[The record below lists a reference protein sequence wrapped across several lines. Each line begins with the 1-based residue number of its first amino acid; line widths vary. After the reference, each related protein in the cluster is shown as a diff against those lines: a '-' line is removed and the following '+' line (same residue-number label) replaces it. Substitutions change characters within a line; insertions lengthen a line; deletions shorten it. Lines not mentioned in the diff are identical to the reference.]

1 MKKKVMALLLGG
13 AMAVSMLAGCGTGG
27 GTTDDT
33 AQSAATGDTA
43 DKSAVEEQ
51 APGTDGDVVAF
62 VNLSV
67 SGSVFGP
74 AYGIFEDAVQAAG
87 DTVITDI
94 GATAPEDQITSVQNV
109 ISAGAKG
116 IVFVNFTEDCLPK
129 IAAMC
134 EENGVYWAQ
143 YDRDVS
149 NPEIQEL
156 LAGSEYYCGRT
167 FVDETYVAQRSLEVC
182 KENGI
187 TKVAIVGPATGDT
200 STDTRDNYF
209 QENAADYGIEVV
221 ADVRDVTDATAAT
234 DAVSNICASHPDV
247 EAIYCI
253 SASDSRGEGCI
264 SALQSLGLSGGKV
277 KLITVDFMDSMQ
289 EALEDGTILC
299 AFGGTYPTAMFST
312 LQVLNAIEGNSLK
325 ENGEPL
331 VATMNYIELHSAQ
344 DLDNYYTYCLPDD
357 GSYAYDETA
366 LKNLLVSNNPELTT
380 SEFVEAVK
388 AYSLDYIMELKG
400 AK

>member
-1 MKKKVMALLLGG
+1 MMALVLGG
-13 AMAVSMLAGCGTGG
+13 AMAISMLTGCGSGN
-27 GTTDDT
+27 
-33 AQSAATGDTA
+33 A
-43 DKSAVEEQ
+43 DKGDAAAAADSSASEGEG
-51 APGTDGDVVAF
+51 AEVAF

-74 AYGIFEDAVQAAG
+74 AYGIFEDAVEAAG

-94 GATAPEDQITSVQNV
+94 GAAAPEDQITSVQNV

-116 IVFVNFTEDCLPK
+116 IVMVNFTEDCLPK
-129 IAAMC
+129 IASLC
-134 EENGVYWAQ
+134 EQNGVYWAQ
-143 YDRDVS
+143 YDRDVTNS
-149 NPEIQEL
+149 EIEEL
-156 LAGSEYYCGRT
+156 LESSEYYCGRT

-182 KENGI
+182 SENGI
-187 TKVAIVGPATGDT
+187 KKVAIVGPATGDT
-200 STDTRDNYF
+200 STDTRDDYF
-209 QENAADYGIEVV
+209 QEHAAEYGIEVV
-221 ADVRDVTDATAAT
+221 ADVRDVTDATSAT

-325 ENGEPL
+325 EDGKPL
-331 VATMNYIELHSAQ
+331 VATMNYIELHNAD
-344 DLDNYYTYCLPDD
+344 DLNNYYTYCLPED
-357 GSYAYDETA
+357 GSYAYDEAA
-366 LKNLLVSNNPELTT
+366 LQSLLVSSNPDLTT
-380 SEFVEAVK
+380 DEFVKAVK
-388 AYSLDYIMELKG
+388 SYSLDYIMELK
-400 AK
+400 AE